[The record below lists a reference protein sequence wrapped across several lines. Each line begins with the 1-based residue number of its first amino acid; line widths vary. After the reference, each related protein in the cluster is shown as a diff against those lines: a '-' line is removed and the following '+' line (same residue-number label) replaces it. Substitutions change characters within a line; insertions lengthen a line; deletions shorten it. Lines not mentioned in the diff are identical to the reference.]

1 MEVLFF
7 SVEISNKLLIEIVSL
22 RILLFA
28 FALHDSEPKTL
39 CLTVFVHYLFQ
50 KSLMGSRL
58 SFTAWAFHS
67 LLRTEPK
74 FLSVLLAF
82 IVHDLANSSGPPV
95 SIALSKSPIFD
106 DLAGS

>member
-67 LLRTEPK
+67 LLRTEHK
-74 FLSVLLAF
+74 FLSVLLTS
-82 IVHDLANSSGPPV
+82 IVHDHDRGTDPN
-95 SIALSKSPIFD
+95 
-106 DLAGS
+106 